1 MRKLRDLYQDMGPHR
16 WPPMFSFLGKHLA
29 FGSAMGLLFVAM
41 MMATDTAGLASLIL
55 ESDAPALALFVFTA
69 FNCLTFSSLAMGI
82 AIMTMPRDAPRPG
95 NDDYE
100 PPGWH

>member
-1 MRKLRDLYQDMGPHR
+1 MRTVQQLYRQYGPHK

-29 FGSAMGLLFVAM
+29 FGFCMGLLFVAM
-41 MMATDTAGLASLIL
+41 MMATDTAGLASLIF
-55 ESDAPALALFVFTA
+55 ESDRPALALFVFTA

-82 AIMTMPRDAPRPG
+82 AIMTMPHDAPRPS

-100 PPGWH
+100 PPSWH